1 MPAIAQQEKDTLS
14 VYFELDKSNLNT
26 QSRKQLD
33 SLYYTGTINHSATI
47 DIIGYADFLAGD
59 QYNLQ
64 LSKRRAQTVKDF
76 LIDKGFSDQNIRLVT
91 GKGEVKRK
99 DTLHRHT
106 GPNRGFAE
114 DRRVDII
121 YYVAKPKSVR
131 RNYDTVIQIR
141 PSYKKPATVST
152 RDTSFN
158 IDRLT
163 EGQSFVLNNI
173 YFPMGRHY
181 PRKESFPE
189 LNKLVEIMLD
199 NEQLAIQIEGHVC
212 CVVGVPDAYDLDS
225 RQMDL
230 SVNRAR
236 FIYEYIIA
244 RGVEPERVKYVGYGR
259 SRPVIENEQTEDD
272 ANANRRVEIRIL
284 RK

>member
-1 MPAIAQQEKDTLS
+1 
-14 VYFELDKSNLNT
+14 
-26 QSRKQLD
+26 
-33 SLYYTGTINHSATI
+33 
-47 DIIGYADFLAGD
+47 
-59 QYNLQ
+59 
-64 LSKRRAQTVKDF
+64 
-76 LIDKGFSDQNIRLVT
+76 
-91 GKGEVKRK
+91 
-99 DTLHRHT
+99 
-106 GPNRGFAE
+106 
-114 DRRVDII
+114 
-121 YYVAKPKSVR
+121 
-131 RNYDTVIQIR
+131 
-141 PSYKKPATVST
+141 
-152 RDTSFN
+152 
-158 IDRLT
+158 
-163 EGQSFVLNNI
+163 
-173 YFPMGRHY
+173 MGRHY